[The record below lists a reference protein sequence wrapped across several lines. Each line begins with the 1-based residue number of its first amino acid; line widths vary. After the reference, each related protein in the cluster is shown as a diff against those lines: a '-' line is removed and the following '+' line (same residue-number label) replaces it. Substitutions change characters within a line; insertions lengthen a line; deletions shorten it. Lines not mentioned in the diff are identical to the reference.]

1 MRYCSGTQTWRGGSW
16 ASAQCRSRRW
26 AIARLAA
33 VRGPF
38 ANLTSSLNWMLVQP
52 RYNSYAN
59 STVCR
64 VNDYMEIPIESV
76 RL

>member
-1 MRYCSGTQTWRGGSW
+1 
-16 ASAQCRSRRW
+16 
-26 AIARLAA
+26 
-33 VRGPF
+33 
-38 ANLTSSLNWMLVQP
+38 MLVQP